1 MKKSFLNSE
10 KPLLTTMVMSK
21 DPNRAIEI
29 VDIINGIGTDAFGIQ
44 IDQFPLEYHN
54 ETTYRKIFEAMGE
67 LPIYATN
74 YRKKP
79 IVQCDEDLASDML
92 LIAKCGATLCDV
104 QGDLFEPH
112 PEQVCMSESA
122 VSKQMRHIENLK
134 NAGVDVLMSSH
145 LTKFAPEE
153 EILRIAHEHIR
164 RGADIVKI
172 VSKADNEDELYENIR
187 INGVLKKELKI
198 PFLFLSGG
206 SHAYLHRRIGFA
218 LGSCMCLCSCK
229 DDEFGVKL
237 QPELAKMKAIIENYG

>member
-1 MKKSFLNSE
+1 MKNSFLNSE
-10 KPLLTTMVMSK
+10 KTLLTTMVMSK

-44 IDQFPLEYHN
+44 IDQLPLEFHN
-54 ETTYRKIFEAMGE
+54 ENTYKRIFETMGDH
-67 LPIYATN
+67 PIYATN
-74 YRKKP
+74 YRKNP
-79 IVQCDEDLASDML
+79 VGLSDEELASDML
-92 LIAKCGATLCDV
+92 LIAKSGATLCDV

-112 PEQVCMSESA
+112 PEQVCMGESA

-172 VSKADNEDELYENIR
+172 VSKSDSEEELYENIR
-187 INGVLKKELKI
+187 INGVLKKELKT
-198 PFLFLSGG
+198 PFLFLSAGTH
-206 SHAYLHRRIGFA
+206 SYLHRRIGFA

-229 DDEFGVKL
+229 NDEFGVKV
-237 QPELAKMKAIIENYG
+237 QPELTKMKAIIENYG